1 VTGAVVQCAPS
12 TAPGSVGVYTAVGG
26 NQYSTT
32 NGGAVNVEIDYILP
46 ETGGIVVGT
55 FSGSMVDE
63 TGANVTI
70 SLGSFILPI
79 E

>member
-1 VTGAVVQCAPS
+1 
-12 TAPGSVGVYTAVGG
+12 
-26 NQYSTT
+26 
-32 NGGAVNVEIDYILP
+32 VNVEIDYILP